1 MTLLTAQLRPWRIA
15 ERLRKPVSAKI
26 DRMNRIQP
34 HALWNISASRR
45 LARGTWH
52 STSRIGV
59 RISRRRV
66 SFPRCGHFRDRFF

>member
-45 LARGTWH
+45 LARGT
-52 STSRIGV
+52 
-59 RISRRRV
+59 
-66 SFPRCGHFRDRFF
+66 